1 MEKLNNKKDCKNC
14 IHLKPV
20 KKQPGW
26 VSCAHMLSCHM
37 NNKNKFEQKHEDT
50 GTNR

>member
-20 KKQPGW
+20 KNQPGW
-26 VSCAHMLSCHM
+26 DGCAHMLSCYM
-37 NNKNKFEQKHEDT
+37 NNKNRFEQKNEDT
-50 GTNR
+50 RTN

>member
-1 MEKLNNKKDCKNC
+1 MKKLNNKKDCKNC

-20 KKQPGW
+20 KNRSGR